1 MKKGFVRAMLS
12 FSMVVTSFLSIDLF
26 QENVSAFNC
35 SINVIVEDTNDYDL
49 NYLKTLDNSYQN
61 INIELITVDDFSDF
75 IFDESNLLVVENELL
90 SNANVNSFVKERLE
104 VGFVY
109 FIGQSNID

>member
-1 MKKGFVRAMLS
+1 M
-12 FSMVVTSFLSIDLF
+12 
-26 QENVSAFNC
+26 
-35 SINVIVEDTNDYDL
+35 
-49 NYLKTLDNSYQN
+49 
-61 INIELITVDDFSDF
+61 ITVDDFSDF